1 MWQETGCS
9 QRCVD
14 IHVQRGTTS
23 QHHPVGLRMMQT
35 PTDLKGHET
44 PAQTVCC
51 GQSLNFDSRSKLLQQ
66 QVPKKL
72 LTVRSSG
79 SGNPYSCQCTKPQ
92 TLKISKT
99 GQCEKTC
106 LCCSDRFASESPSLL
121 IGAKMQDMLQL
132 LKTFAATLIQLQ
144 AGRRCMRA
152 AT

>member
-1 MWQETGCS
+1 MHDLPDSLRGSSEKIGTMQRRLAWPLRKDDTHKSRSVPSFLCKGRLVFCFVHARHQATWSMQTSPRQKLCRLTLTRHFQETGCS

-66 QVPKKL
+66 QVPKNCL
-72 LTVRSSG
+72 L
-79 SGNPYSCQCTKPQ
+79 
-92 TLKISKT
+92 
-99 GQCEKTC
+99 
-106 LCCSDRFASESPSLL
+106 
-121 IGAKMQDMLQL
+121 
-132 LKTFAATLIQLQ
+132 
-144 AGRRCMRA
+144 
-152 AT
+152 

>member
-1 MWQETGCS
+1 MHARHQATWSMQTSPRQKLCRLTLTRHFQKLSILDVWQETGCS

-66 QVPKKL
+66 QSSKKL

-92 TLKISKT
+92 TLTISKNRSMR
-99 GQCEKTC
+99 K
-106 LCCSDRFASESPSLL
+106 DLL
-121 IGAKMQDMLQL
+121 MLL
-132 LKTFAATLIQLQ
+132 
-144 AGRRCMRA
+144 
-152 AT
+152 